1 MKFMKILWN
10 VLKSFKNAILLS
22 LIVIFQYT
30 FTQSYTMTLFSSTA
44 FVIVGLLAAWDVV
57 KVMKRLLAM
66 KDEAGKVPY
75 YTMWVVLSI
84 AALLIVVPLSISAA
98 SLATPINLYETTKE
112 TEPEKDVIYVT
123 YHPDCE
129 YCKAS
134 YSNMIRA
141 VRSYHNSHL
150 RQIRTVDLSKS
161 TPLADYLNERLDH
174 YGSILK
180 VDGEGTL
187 HESMYT
193 TGDKDGNP
201 VANTP
206 TNIYNRIDKVAT
218 E

>member
-1 MKFMKILWN
+1 MKIMKILWN
-10 VLKSFKNAILLS
+10 VLKSFKNAIFLS
-22 LIVIFQYT
+22 LIIIFQYT
-30 FTQSYTMTLFSSTA
+30 FAQSYTMTLFSSTA
-44 FVIVGLLAAWDVV
+44 FVIVGLLAVWDVI
-57 KVMKRLLAM
+57 KIMKRLRNL
-66 KDEAGKVPY
+66 KGEASNTAY
-75 YTMWVVLSI
+75 YSMWVVLSI
-84 AALLIVVPLSISAA
+84 AALLVIVPMGISAA
-98 SLATPINLYETTKE
+98 SLATPINFYETTKE
-112 TEPEKDVIYVT
+112 SEPETDVIYVT

-134 YSNMIRA
+134 HNNMIRA
-141 VRSYHNSHL
+141 VRSYHNTHL

-161 TPLADYLNERLDH
+161 TPLANYLNERLDH

-180 VDGEGTL
+180 VDSEGTL

-206 TNIYNRIDKVAT
+206 TNIYNRIEKVAT